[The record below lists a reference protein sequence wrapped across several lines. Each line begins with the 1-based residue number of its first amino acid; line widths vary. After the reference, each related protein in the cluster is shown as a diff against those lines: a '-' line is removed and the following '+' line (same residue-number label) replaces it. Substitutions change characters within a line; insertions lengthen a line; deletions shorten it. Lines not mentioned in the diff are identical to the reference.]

1 MLRCALPVFS
11 RWCFPLPYQSVVKF
25 DLHCHSTISD
35 GTLPPQDVVQR
46 AAKNGVTLLAL
57 TDHDDFSGYAEAAL
71 AATTCGI
78 DLVSGVE
85 ISIEWRGMPI
95 HIVGL
100 GFAPDNAALLAGLAE
115 IRFGRV
121 ERARRMSD
129 ALARIGIGGV
139 FTGAMKL
146 ATNPSLISRSHF
158 ARYLVSI
165 GVCNT
170 VQSVFNNY
178 LTPGK
183 PGYVEHKWV
192 ELAEAVA
199 WIKAAGGVAI
209 VAHPGR
215 YKLSGA
221 KMRTFLGEFRDVG
234 GEAIEVV
241 SGSHSPDNV
250 LHFARLARY
259 FGFHASSGS
268 DFHCPDESYIDLGRL
283 AALPEDLKP
292 VWRLLA

>member
-1 MLRCALPVFS
+1 M
-11 RWCFPLPYQSVVKF
+11 KF

-35 GTLPPQDVVQR
+35 GTLPPHAVVER

-57 TDHDDFSGYAEAAL
+57 TDHDDVSGYAEAA
-71 AATTCGI
+71 AAAANCQI

-100 GFAPDNAALLAGLAE
+100 GFAPDAPELLAGLAG
-115 IRFGRV
+115 IRSGRV

-129 ALARIGIGGV
+129 ALARAGIGGV

-146 ATNPSLISRSHF
+146 ATNPNLISRSHF

-165 GVCNT
+165 GICNT
-170 VQSVFNNY
+170 TQSVFNNY

-192 ELAEAVA
+192 ELAAAVA
-199 WIKAAGGVAI
+199 WIKNAGGVAV

-215 YKLSGA
+215 YKLSGE
-221 KMRTFLGEFRDVG
+221 KMRQFLSEFRDAG
-234 GEAIEVV
+234 GQAIEVV
-241 SGSHSPDNV
+241 SGSHSPDHV

-283 AALPEDLKP
+283 ATLPEDLKP